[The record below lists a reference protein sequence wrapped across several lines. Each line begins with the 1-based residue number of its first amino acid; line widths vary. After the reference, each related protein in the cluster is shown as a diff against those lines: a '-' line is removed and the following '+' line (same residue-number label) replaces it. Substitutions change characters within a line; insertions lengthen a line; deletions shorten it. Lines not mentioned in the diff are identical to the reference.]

1 MKAKLSLIALTL
13 AVVLS
18 GCASHDD
25 PHYSEQVQDNL
36 GENVAWAEQ
45 SSDAEQA
52 STLLQ
57 LLPLPEVQTLID
69 EALRNNPGLQQT
81 FITLKQSRISETL
94 ANADRLP
101 DASLSF
107 TGDKSKNTDTQYT
120 TSVDVSW
127 EVDVWNKIG
136 NSVSA
141 AEFATQS
148 YGATF
153 QYAQATLAASVMQ
166 AYVDIIA
173 EQKILQIEKNKLVA
187 LENSELVILQRYRA
201 GLGSLDD
208 LDTARTSSASTKA
221 SIAEYENNLA
231 NGVRAL
237 AVLLGRTS
245 LTVDDLYVDAD
256 FPAVVQPLAS
266 LPNQD
271 LARRP
276 DLIAAYY
283 DIKSNESSELV
294 AYKNLLPSLS
304 ISGSISDSGDTP
316 ALSLLKDPVWTLL
329 GGITAPLFQGGTLRA
344 NLASA
349 ELDTLNSWW
358 AYQETLLTAVQE
370 VQATLDLENSYQV
383 RQQYIQQ
390 AYENA
395 KRSQDN
401 YSSQYRQGLA
411 DVLDFLSVTQTTYSL
426 EAQLVELQRNQLS
439 NRIDLG
445 LALGLGVSS

>member
-1 MKAKLSLIALTL
+1 MKTKPSLTALTL
-13 AVVLS
+13 AVALS
-18 GCASHDD
+18 GCVSQVE
-25 PHYSEQVQDNL
+25 PPYSEQAQTNL
-36 GENVAWAEQ
+36 GEDVAWIAQ
-45 SSDAEQA
+45 SADAKDTR
-52 STLLQ
+52 TLLQ
-57 LLPLPEVQTLID
+57 LLPLPEVQTLVD
-69 EALRNNPGLQQT
+69 EALSNNPGLQQT

-94 ANADRLP
+94 ANADGLP
-101 DASLSF
+101 DVSLSF
-107 TGDKSKNTDTQYT
+107 DGSKSKDTDTQYT

-141 AEFATQS
+141 AEFASQS
-148 YGATF
+148 YAATL
-153 QYAQATLAASVMQ
+153 QAAQATLTSSVMQ
-166 AYVDIIA
+166 AYLDIIA
-173 EQKILQIEKNKLVA
+173 EQKIIEIEKKKLVA
-187 LENSELVILQRYRA
+187 LQNSESVILTRYRT
-201 GLGSLDD
+201 GLGTLDD
-208 LDTARTSSASTKA
+208 LDTARTSSASTMA
-221 SIAEYENNLA
+221 SIAEYENDLA
-231 NGVRAL
+231 TAKRTL

-245 LTVDDLYVDAD
+245 LAVDDLTGEEN
-256 FPAVVQPLAS
+256 FPDVVQPLAS
-266 LPNQD
+266 MPEQD

-283 DIKSNESSELV
+283 DIKSKESSEMV
-294 AYKNLLPSLS
+294 AYKDLLPSLS
-304 ISGSISDSGDTP
+304 ISASLTDSDDTP

-349 ELDTLNSWW
+349 KLDTLNSWW

-370 VQATLDLENSYQV
+370 VQAALDLEHSYQL

-390 AYENA
+390 AYESA

-401 YSSQYRQGLA
+401 YSSQYRQGLV
-411 DVLDFLSVTQTTYSL
+411 DVLDLLSVTQTTYSL